1 MCVQQCCF
9 VVFVILL
16 CHFPEACQAIKKR
29 WLIPAVIEHVMSVM
43 YSYYIHYRFLYPMP
57 IPIMFRW
64 CEIICII
71 KFDVYITLAV
81 IWYMKY
87 TNIRT

>member
-1 MCVQQCCF
+1 
-9 VVFVILL
+9 
-16 CHFPEACQAIKKR
+16 
-29 WLIPAVIEHVMSVM
+29 M
-43 YSYYIHYRFLYPMP
+43 YSYYIHYRFRYPMP
-57 IPIMFRW
+57 IPIMFRG